1 MIALVE
7 FLGGICDI
15 SPCFCFFLEEI
26 PRIFYGLFDFFFISL
41 EFCGLRFFN
50 KTYQNVLAQIRS
62 LVLPINPFED
72 NNYYISQM
80 A

>member
-62 LVLPINPFED
+62 LVLPINSF
-72 NNYYISQM
+72 YYISQM